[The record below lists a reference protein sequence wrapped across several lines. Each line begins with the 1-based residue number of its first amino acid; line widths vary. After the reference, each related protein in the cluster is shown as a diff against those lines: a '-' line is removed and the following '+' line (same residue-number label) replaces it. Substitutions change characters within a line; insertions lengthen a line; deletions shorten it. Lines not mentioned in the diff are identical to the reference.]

1 MATGESKKAYS
12 AAHVP
17 SGATNARRFYTY
29 FKWSTSETAT
39 TFSVTVSVYAGVE
52 GGSCTNKGNPLT
64 LSATGQSSSSATM
77 NWVYK
82 STTKFNP
89 INRTFTWNKG
99 TSSATKTITSALTIH
114 SGSRWAGT
122 YKSSVNFTVPA
133 LAKVTISF
141 NANGGSGTV
150 ASIPTY
156 YGVSTKLASGGYSKT
171 GYNLTGWNTKAD
183 GTGTNYALGANIS
196 TTASI
201 ILYAIWKTTY
211 VSPIIDNLVAF
222 RALDNSGGASPTVT
236 ASGTTGF
243 CELKVTGGNAYT
255 VTSVSIKFGDAVA
268 KTGIYDTQDSTYYNY
283 SDVDTIPKESEKPV
297 YITVIVKGD
306 DDVQRTLT
314 AQTYISKAEI
324 SVDISANGKSVAI
337 GGEARDNQVENE
349 LLVFGNLEVRGIEY
363 SMTEAEFQELET
375 LLGGGQLLE

>member
-1 MATGESKKAYS
+1 MASTTIYS
-12 AAHVP
+12 SWSPEWLP
-17 SGATNARRFYTY
+17 SGAQAKRKYRSFLTYTVTTTDTEV
-29 FKWSTSETAT
+29 KVAWSAGINLNLTIGISSWICSVSGTDQT
-39 TFSVTVSVYAGVE
+39 TVT
-52 GGSCTNKGNPLT
+52 KNPV
-64 LSATGQSSSSATM
+64 A
-77 NWVYK
+77 
-82 STTKFNP
+82 TKFNDKTTYTYA
-89 INRTFTWNKG
+89 RGTWTWKRG
-99 TSSATKTITSALTIH
+99 TSAKSVKITSKMTKTSGTGSNVSVTATIP
-114 SGSRWAGT
+114 
-122 YKSSVNFTVPA
+122 VPA

-171 GYNLTGWNTKAD
+171 GYKLTGWNTKAD

-201 ILYAIWKTTY
+201 TLYAIWKTTY

-222 RALDNSGGASPTVT
+222 RTLDNSGGANPTVT

-255 VTSVSIKFGDAVA
+255 VLSVKVQFGEAAA
-268 KTGIYDTQDSTYYNY
+268 KNAALSNGTYCTY

-306 DDVQRTLT
+306 DGMQRTLT
-314 AQTYISKAEI
+314 AQTYISKAEL

-363 SMTEAEFQELET
+363 SMTKAEFQELET
-375 LLGGGQLLE
+375 LLGGGSS

>member
-1 MATGESKKAYS
+1 MASTTIYS
-12 AAHVP
+12 SWSPEWLP
-17 SGATNARRFYTY
+17 SGAQAKRKYRSFLTYTVTTTDTEVKVAWSAGINLNLTIGISSWICSVSGTDQTTVTKNPVATKYKDKTTYTY
-29 FKWSTSETAT
+29 ASGTWTWKRGTSAK
-39 TFSVTVSVYAGVE
+39 SVKITS
-52 GGSCTNKGNPLT
+52 K
-64 LSATGQSSSSATM
+64 M
-77 NWVYK
+77 
-82 STTKFNP
+82 TK
-89 INRTFTWNKG
+89 TSG
-99 TSSATKTITSALTIH
+99 TSSNVSVTATIP
-114 SGSRWAGT
+114 
-122 YKSSVNFTVPA
+122 VPA
-133 LAKVTISF
+133 LANVTISF

-183 GTGTNYALGANIS
+183 GTGTKYDLGVNIS

-201 ILYAIWKTTY
+201 TLYAIWKTTY

-222 RALDNSGGASPTVT
+222 RTLDNSGGASPTVT

-255 VTSVSIKFGDAVA
+255 VLSVKVQFGEAAA
-268 KTGIYDTQDSTYYNY
+268 KNAALSNGTYCTY

-337 GGEARDNQVENE
+337 GGEARDNQIENE

-375 LLGGGQLLE
+375 LLGGQLLE